1 MQTIHPARPDQA
13 PALAAIARAAYQKYL
28 TRMDNPPA
36 PMHADFPAHL
46 ARDTCFIAQQKATPV
61 GYAILT
67 QDSGGQW
74 WLENLAVHP
83 AAQGQGIGGALIDH
97 IESWLKP
104 RTPAYHL
111 YTHITMTENLALY
124 KKRGF
129 IETRRAETD
138 GHHRI
143 YLTKHLTPH
152 GV

>member
-1 MQTIHPARPDQA
+1 
-13 PALAAIARAAYQKYL
+13 
-28 TRMDNPPA
+28 
-36 PMHADFPAHL
+36 MHADFPAHL

-83 AAQGQGIGGALIDH
+83 TAQGQGIGGALIDH

-111 YTHITMTENLALY
+111 YTPHHHDRKPRPLQKARLHRNPP
-124 KKRGF
+124 
-129 IETRRAETD
+129 RRN
-138 GHHRI
+138 
-143 YLTKHLTPH
+143 
-152 GV
+152 